1 MGTLKKTVAIALS
14 GLLLGGATAPAW
26 SASANA
32 LAPINA
38 EVMPATNAVE
48 PSLVSFLKPITTDTE
63 LHQQRTNC
71 KAPQLYSQH
80 DVIGDP
86 EACIMG
92 QFNLPGGFTA
102 SGAGR

>member
-1 MGTLKKTVAIALS
+1 MRALKKTVAIALS

-26 SASANA
+26 SASANV
-32 LAPINA
+32 LAPIDA
-38 EVMPATNAVE
+38 EVMPATNSVE
-48 PSLVSFLKPITTDTE
+48 PSLVGFLKPITTDTE

>member
-1 MGTLKKTVAIALS
+1 MDTLKKTVAIALS

-26 SASANA
+26 SASTNVV
-32 LAPINA
+32 APIDA
-38 EVMPATNAVE
+38 EVMPATDAVE
-48 PSLVSFLKPITTDTE
+48 PSLVGFLKPITTDSE

-71 KAPQLYSQH
+71 KAPHLYSQH

-92 QFNLPGGFTA
+92 QINLPAGFTA
-102 SGAGR
+102 AGVGR